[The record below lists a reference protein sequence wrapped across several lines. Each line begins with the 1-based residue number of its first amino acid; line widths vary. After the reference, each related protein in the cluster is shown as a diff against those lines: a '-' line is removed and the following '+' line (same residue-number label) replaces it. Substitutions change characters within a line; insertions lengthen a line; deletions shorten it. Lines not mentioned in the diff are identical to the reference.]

1 MKEIIQR
8 IALLNALSH
17 EGNARAGSVLGK
29 LLAECPHLK
38 TRAKEVTSIIAEVV
52 QEINKFSSDKQR
64 KIVEE
69 KWPKA
74 LVKKKA
80 DVEKVLPPLLNVDK
94 YERVVTRFAPNPDCL
109 LHLGSARAIILC
121 YEYAEMYHG
130 LFLLRFE
137 DTDPRLKK
145 SALQFYDLIRE
156 DVAWLKCKWN
166 AEFTQSDRLSIYYR
180 HAEKILKEGNA
191 YVCACKPKEFREKI
205 VTKQPCSCRNLTPK
219 ENFARWER
227 MLDGTY
233 GEGKVV
239 VRIKTDLNH
248 PNPAVRD
255 WPALR
260 IIDTKKHSHP
270 RVGSKYRVWP
280 LYNFASGID
289 DHLMGITHIIRGK
302 EHLTNQTRQEYLY
315 QYFGWKYPEAIHYG
329 RLRIT
334 GASLSKSEIVR
345 GLRSGLFRSWDDPRL
360 ATFAALRRRGIK
372 AGAIRRLMIDV
383 GPKAA
388 EVTLSW
394 ENLYAYN
401 RKIVDPMA
409 NRYFFVGDPRELVV
423 KGLHRNFNAKL
434 RVHPDQAERGFRL
447 FEIRPKDGKLSFWI
461 SSEDIKLMEKDRII
475 RLMGLFN
482 FQVKEVTENRAVAV
496 FHSEPYER
504 AKTAGAALIH
514 WVPCG
519 AGIPCEVV
527 MPDVSV
533 VEGIAEGSC
542 REVCQGNIIQ
552 FERFGFVRVDNID
565 EKLTTY
571 FAHR

>member
-1 MKEIIQR
+1 
-8 IALLNALSH
+8 
-17 EGNARAGSVLGK
+17 
-29 LLAECPHLK
+29 
-38 TRAKEVTSIIAEVV
+38 
-52 QEINKFSSDKQR
+52 
-64 KIVEE
+64 
-69 KWPKA
+69 
-74 LVKKKA
+74 
-80 DVEKVLPPLLNVDK
+80 VEKVLPPLPNVEK
-94 YERVVTRFAPNPDCL
+94 YERVITRFAPNPDCL
-109 LHLGSARAIILC
+109 LHLGSARAVILC

-130 LFLLRFE
+130 LFYLRFE

-156 DVAWLKCKWN
+156 DLTWLECKWN
-166 AEFTQSDRLSIYYR
+166 AEFTQSDRLSIYYE
-180 HAEKILKEGNA
+180 HAVKILKEGNA
-191 YVCACKPKEFREKI
+191 YVCACRRKEFREKMA
-205 VTKQPCSCRNLTPK
+205 TKQPCSCRNLTPK
-219 ENFARWER
+219 EHFARWER

-280 LYNFASGID
+280 LYNFACGID

-329 RLRIT
+329 RLKIT
-334 GASLSKSEIVR
+334 GASLSKSEIVQ
-345 GLRSGLFRSWDDPRL
+345 GLGSGLFKSWDDPRL
-360 ATFAALRRRGIK
+360 ATFVALRRRGIK

-401 RKIVDPMA
+401 RKIVDPVA

-423 KGLHRNFNAKL
+423 KGIHRNFTAKL
-434 RVHPDQAERGFRL
+434 QFHPDRAERGFRL
-447 FEIRPKDGKLSFWI
+447 FEIRPKDGELSFRV

-475 RLMGLFN
+475 RFMGLFN
-482 FQVKEVTENRAVAV
+482 FQVKEVTKNSVVAI
-496 FHSEPYER
+496 FHSEPYEK
-504 AKTAGAALIH
+504 AKTVGAALIH
-514 WVPCG
+514 WLPCD

-527 MPDVSV
+527 MPDASV
-533 VEGIAEGSC
+533 VEGIAEDSC
-542 REVCQGNIIQ
+542 RGVCRGDIVQ
-552 FERFGFVRVDNID
+552 FERFGFVRVDSMD
-565 EKLTTY
+565 KKLTVY